1 MNYWSQLVN
10 DIERAELTSENY
22 LEQVA
27 VIYKFFLIILLF
39 HILSIFE
46 PLIC

>member
-27 VIYKFFLIILLF
+27 VIYKFF
-39 HILSIFE
+39 
-46 PLIC
+46 